1 MNWRDVIASRRG
13 QVAMVFCLATL
24 GMIVF
29 YMPHFYHDI
38 LTPKPGIRLSDPV
51 LDALTPRDWSI
62 AVFFILYCSIIQ
74 TLVMGYK
81 QPGIVLLGLTAY
93 CLVNVFRLFTMYGL
107 TLEPPQDMILLLD
120 PISSIAYPDKG
131 FAKDLFFSGH
141 VSTVFVLVLVEP
153 NRTARYIKLAGTI
166 VMAVLLAWQH
176 VHYSIDLI
184 AAFLVAWGAVALT
197 RYLLPMDGSRIQQ
210 NL

>member
-1 MNWRDVIASRRG
+1 MTWQDVIGTWRG
-13 QVAMVFCLATL
+13 RVAIIFCVATL

-38 LTPKPGIRLSDPV
+38 LTPKPGIRLEDPV
-51 LDALTPRDWSI
+51 LKMFTPRDWSLV
-62 AVFFILYCSIIQ
+62 VFFILYASIIQ

-81 QPGIVLLGLTAY
+81 QPEIVLVGLTAY
-93 CLVNVFRLFTMYGL
+93 SVVNIVRLFTMYGL
-107 TLEPPQDMILLLD
+107 TLEPPTDMILLLD

-153 NRTARYIKLAGTI
+153 NAIARYIKLAGTLT
-166 VMAVLLAWQH
+166 MAVLLAWQH

-184 AAFLVAWGAVALT
+184 AAFLVAWGAFILT
-197 RYLLPMDGSRIQQ
+197 RRMLPLGVVR
-210 NL
+210 

>member
-1 MNWRDVIASRRG
+1 MTWLDVIGTWRG
-13 QVAMVFCLATL
+13 RVAIIFCMATL

-38 LTPKPGIRLSDPV
+38 LTPKPGIRLQDPV
-51 LDALTPRDWSI
+51 LDMFTPRDWSLI
-62 AVFFILYCSIIQ
+62 VFFILYASILQ
-74 TLVMGYK
+74 TLLMGYK
-81 QPGIVLLGLTAY
+81 QPKIILVGLTAY
-93 CLVNVFRLFTMYGL
+93 SVVNVFRLITMYGL
-107 TLEPPQDMILLLD
+107 TLEPPTDMILLLD

-153 NRTARYIKLAGTI
+153 NAIARSIKLAGTL

-184 AAFLVAWGAVALT
+184 AALLVAWGAVVLI
-197 RYLLPMDGSRIQQ
+197 RRVLPLGATQ
-210 NL
+210 

>member
-1 MNWRDVIASRRG
+1 MTWRDILGTWRGRIAIAFS
-13 QVAMVFCLATL
+13 VATL

-38 LTPKPGIRLSDPV
+38 LTPKPGLKLRDPV
-51 LDALTPRDWSI
+51 LDFFTPRDWSLV
-62 AVFFILYCSIIQ
+62 VFFILYASIIQ
-74 TLVMGYK
+74 TVAMGFK
-81 QPGIVLLGLTAY
+81 QPRIILIGLTAY

-107 TLEPPQDMILLLD
+107 TLEPPEDMILLLD

-153 NRTARYIKLAGTI
+153 NTIARYVKLIGTI
-166 VMAVLLAWQH
+166 VMTVLLAWQH

-184 AAFLVAWGAVALT
+184 AAFLVAWGAVILT
-197 RYLLPMDGSRIQQ
+197 RRLLPLEEAR
-210 NL
+210 

>member
-1 MNWRDVIASRRG
+1 MTWRDVLKTWRG
-13 QVAMVFCLATL
+13 RVAIVFCVATL

-38 LTPKPGIRLSDPV
+38 LTPKPGYRLQDPV
-51 LDALTPRDWSI
+51 LDLFTPRDWSPI
-62 AVFFILYCSIIQ
+62 VFFILYVSIIQ
-74 TLVMGYK
+74 TVAMGFK
-81 QPGIVLLGLTAY
+81 QPKIILIGLTAY
-93 CLVNVFRLFTMYGL
+93 SLVNVFRLFTMYGL
-107 TLEPPQDMILLLD
+107 TLEPPDDMILLLD

-153 NRTARYIKLAGTI
+153 NAVARYIKLAGT
-166 VMAVLLAWQH
+166 VAMAILLAWQH

-184 AAFLVAWGAVALT
+184 AAFLVAWGAVILT
-197 RYLLPMDGSRIQQ
+197 RRLLPLEEGR
-210 NL
+210 